1 MPEQDVLVQKSCE
14 CILSKLNTA
23 SLKEIILQHVNI
35 WLSLLAYNF
44 YNYCAKCISVK

>member
-1 MPEQDVLVQKSCE
+1 MPEQDVFVQKSCE

-23 SLKEIILQHVNI
+23 SLKEILQHVNV

-44 YNYCAKCISVK
+44 YNYRAKYISVK